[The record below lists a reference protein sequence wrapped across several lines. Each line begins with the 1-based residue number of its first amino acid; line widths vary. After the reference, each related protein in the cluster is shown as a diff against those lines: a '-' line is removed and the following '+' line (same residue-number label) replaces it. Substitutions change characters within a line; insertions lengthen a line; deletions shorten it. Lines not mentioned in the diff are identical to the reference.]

1 MSQFRVTVIPLDIG
15 LVAGTNSLGC
25 FSNQGWRRGQEKGIN

>member
-15 LVAGTNSLGC
+15 LVAGTNTLGC
-25 FSNQGWRRGQEKGIN
+25 FSNQGGEEGAGEGY